1 MKAHISET
9 LLAAFRRKEGLGFRS
24 AATTTT
30 VFSLKSRNVELAPA
44 TIVVHVTDLA
54 EYRAL
59 CPAHVVDA
67 KHGPRKA
74 RVAVGVA
81 SV

>member
-24 AATTTT
+24 AANTI
-30 VFSLKSRNVELAPA
+30 FSLKSRNVELAPA

-74 RVAVGVA
+74 HVAVGVA

>member
-24 AATTTT
+24 AATT

-44 TIVVHVTDLA
+44 TIVIHVTDLA

-81 SV
+81 PV